1 MAEEDQR
8 VLEAEALEQEEHWI
22 SLSDIMTGMMLL
34 FMLVAV
40 VYMLRVE
47 AEKEIY
53 VLEKDKF
60 ERLAEV
66 HAKEKERVKRVAV
79 LYRELRENLY
89 DDLEREFAQDLGRWN
104 AEITRTLVVRF
115 KEPEVLFDQGKSSLK
130 PEFQRILDSFFPRY
144 VRILYGGK
152 YRDNIEEIR
161 IEGHTSSSW
170 ISGGSTDYAY
180 SMNMALSQER
190 TREVLEYVLFK
201 PELADVKPWLIRHL
215 SANGLSSS
223 QLVLDDR
230 GAEDAKLS
238 RRVEFRVR
246 TKAEERIG
254 SILAVQGE

>member
-8 VLEAEALEQEEHWI
+8 VLESEALEQEEHWI

-53 VLEKDKF
+53 VIEKEKF

-89 DDLEREFAQDLGRWN
+89 EELAKEFAADLKRWD
-104 AEITRTLVVRF
+104 AEITPTLVVRF
-115 KEPEVLFDQGKSSLK
+115 KEPEVLFDQGKSTLK
-130 PEFQRILDSFFPRY
+130 PKFKEILDSFFPRY
-144 VRILYGGK
+144 IRILAGPK
-152 YRDNIEEIR
+152 YVDNIEEIR
-161 IEGHTSSSW
+161 IEGHTSSDW
-170 ISGGSTDYAY
+170 VTGGTPDYAY
-180 SMNMALSQER
+180 SMNMALSQSR
-190 TREVLEYVLFK
+190 TREVLQYVLFK
-201 PELADVKPWLIRHL
+201 PEVMQHKPWLIRHL

-223 QLVLDDR
+223 QLVVD
-230 GAEDAKLS
+230 GAGRENAERS

-254 SILAVQGE
+254 TILAVEGT